1 MGNRR
6 NKNREAPAR
15 EPGREIS
22 DPDRETQDRPRRM
35 PEDDLDRSGN
45 TAGADRPAPL
55 DEEGR
60 GRREEGGA
68 DERTMP
74 STRRFAT

>member
-15 EPGREIS
+15 EPRPGIS
-22 DPDRETQDRPRRM
+22 DPDREMLDRRRRM

-45 TAGADRPAPL
+45 AAGADRPAPL
-55 DEEGR
+55 DEEAR

-68 DERTMP
+68 DERTLP
-74 STRRFAT
+74 VP